1 MNASQAFLGRILVV
15 DDDPI
20 IRELLSVALDREGFA
35 VTAIETLTQLRT
47 LINQRFYDAVLLDLF
62 LENEDGL
69 EALPFLVR
77 ESPYTKVLMMSAHG
91 TVELAVNA
99 MESGASAFI
108 SKSKNAEDIVRELKN
123 RLKIDESRQAV
134 FSGHSCEHGIIGASP
149 AIEAVLRRIDQV
161 KNVDSTVLIVGE
173 SGTGK
178 ELVARAIHNSSA
190 RKGGRFEA
198 INCGAIPSN
207 LLESELFGHKRG
219 AFTDAK
225 ADRKGMFEICQ
236 GGSLLLDE
244 IGEMPFELQVKLLRV
259 LQEKVVMPI
268 GSSST
273 VHVDARVIA
282 ATNRVLQREV
292 QNGKFREDLYFRL
305 AVLTVELPPLR
316 DRRTDIPLLISHF
329 LEKMNN
335 RFGKEIKMPSKDLQT
350 RLMAYDW
357 PGNIRELQNAIER
370 GVVLSSDG
378 ELRIED
384 MLQPLVGPHG
394 SEQASD
400 ADIFGGSDIF
410 MKSLSEAKKDFE
422 KTYLKQL
429 LEITRGNISEIA
441 RISGR
446 YRADIYRLLAKHGV
460 EWEEFRP

>member
-1 MNASQAFLGRILVV
+1 MNTPQGFLGRVLVC
-15 DDDPI
+15 DDDPV
-20 IRELLSVALDREGFA
+20 IRELLANALEREGF
-35 VTAIETLTQLRT
+35 TATTIETLSELRT
-47 LINQRFYDAVLLDLF
+47 LIKQRFYDAVLLDLF

-77 ESPYTKVLMMSAHG
+77 ESPYTKVIIMSAHG

-108 SKSKNAEDIVRELKN
+108 SKTKNHEDIVRELKH
-123 RLKIDESRQAV
+123 RLKLDEARGQAANE
-134 FSGHSCEHGIIGASP
+134 FGEYGIIGTSP
-149 AIEAVLRRIDQV
+149 AIESVLRRIEQV
-161 KNVDSTVLIVGE
+161 KNVDSTILIVGE

-198 INCGAIPSN
+198 INCGAIPGN

-225 ADRKGMFEICQ
+225 TDRKGMFEICQ

-244 IGEMPFELQVKLLRV
+244 IGEMPLELQVKLLRV
-259 LQEKVVMPI
+259 LQEKVVTPL
-268 GSSST
+268 GASNT

-305 AVLTVELPPLR
+305 AVLTIELPPLR
-316 DRRTDIPLLISHF
+316 ERRTDIPLMIGHY

-335 RFGKEIKMPSKDLQT
+335 RFGKEVRMPNKELQT

-370 GVVLSSDG
+370 GVVLSNDG
-378 ELRIED
+378 ELQIED
-384 MLQPLVGPHG
+384 MLQPLVAPKEGDDG
-394 SEQASD
+394 FE
-400 ADIFGGSDIF
+400 ADLFGGSDIF

-460 EWEEFRP
+460 EWEEFRR